1 MVRSE
6 LFVLH
11 VTLTLQVVF
20 SGLKYQIKKKMKAS
34 QNKPSTHTLVSV
46 GQNFAPRK
54 RVLASTA
61 KICISNLRL
70 RTLIG
75 FNPDERTKKQD
86 VIVNINVTYR
96 TNPGIYDDVVESAL
110 NYKTITKRV
119 IACVEEGRFL
129 LLEKLVGD
137 VLDIC
142 AEHEDVTAAS
152 VRIDKPHALRFADS
166 VSLEMQYST

>member
-1 MVRSE
+1 MER
-6 LFVLH
+6 
-11 VTLTLQVVF
+11 
-20 SGLKYQIKKKMKAS
+20 S
-34 QNKPSTHTLVSV
+34 QNKVSTQKLVSV
-46 GQNFAPRK
+46 GKSFVPRK
-54 RVLASTA
+54 RVLATTA
-61 KICISNLRL
+61 QICISNLRL

-86 VIVNINVTYR
+86 VIVNIKITYR
-96 TNPGIYDDVVESAL
+96 TNSGIYEDCVESAL

-119 IACVEEGRFL
+119 ISCVEEGSFL

-142 AEHEDVTAAS
+142 AEHEAVAAAS

-166 VSLEMQYST
+166 VSLEMRYDT